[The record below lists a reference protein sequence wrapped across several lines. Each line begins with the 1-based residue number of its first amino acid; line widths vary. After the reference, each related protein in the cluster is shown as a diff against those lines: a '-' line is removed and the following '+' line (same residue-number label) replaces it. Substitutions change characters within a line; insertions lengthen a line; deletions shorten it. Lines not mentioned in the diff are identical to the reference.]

1 MILPTWTKEQEAV
14 REGCALV
21 VGVDE
26 VGRGPL
32 VGPVVAAAAVAKD
45 PALYDTPCEEL
56 YARDKRWR
64 LVRDSKK
71 LSEKQRAA
79 ARALIDEHFTVA
91 LGLCDN
97 ATIDRIN
104 ILEAALLAMKKAVQS
119 LPQELRTQQMLL
131 LIDGDRELP
140 AYSGRQRAVPGG
152 DATVMSIAAA
162 SIVAKVARDEMMVA
176 LAAQY
181 PQYGFQKHKGYGT
194 HEHLEAL
201 RRYGPTPLHRA
212 SFKPVRKILRDL
224 RTYGADV

>member
-1 MILPTWTKEQEAV
+1 MLPTWTKEQQAM
-14 REGCALV
+14 RDGYSV
-21 VGVDE
+21 VIGVDE

-45 PALYDTPCEEL
+45 PALYDVPCEEL

-71 LSEKQRAA
+71 LSERQRAD
-79 ARALIDEHFTVA
+79 ARALIEEHFTVA

-104 ILEAALLAMKKAVQS
+104 ILEAALLAMKKAVQA
-119 LPQELRTQQMLL
+119 LPRALRTERTFL
-131 LIDGDRELP
+131 LIDGDKELA
-140 AYSGRQRAVPGG
+140 AYSGAQRAVPGG
-152 DATVMSIAAA
+152 DAIVMSIAAA
-162 SIVAKVARDEMMVA
+162 SIVAKMARDEMMVA

-181 PQYGFQKHKGYGT
+181 PQYGFEKHKGYGT
-194 HEHLEAL
+194 REHLEAL
-201 RRYGPTPLHRA
+201 KRYGPTPLHRA